1 MEILGDRKYVE
12 IPGAAVHELPPLLLK
27 DCARP
32 ARMGETV
39 GRAEEIVASDELIPA
54 AVRQAWPP
62 TATESQRFDLAI
74 NLAEHYG
81 KFLDHWC
88 WGESIVEWI
97 RQCETTFETQP
108 VLRPLLHPDI
118 WPHAGRSS
126 FVTLLSDKHVS
137 STGVDLKNA
146 VGVRLTFRRPPPIQ
160 FFSDQFLFLLNDSLA
175 GKAYE
180 TWSSVSDGESA
191 SLPPERFHFFVM
203 GDEIQQV

>member
-1 MEILGDRKYVE
+1 MMNDRC
-12 IPGAAVHELPPLLLK
+12 GAEL
-27 DCARP
+27 
-32 ARMGETV
+32 V
-39 GRAEEIVASDELIPA
+39 FVANRRIGLSNQLHRIF
-54 AVRQAWPP
+54 RC
-62 TATESQRFDLAI
+62 DLFK
-74 NLAEHYG
+74 L
-81 KFLDHWC
+81 
-88 WGESIVEWI
+88 IVEWI